1 MTPDERNAL
10 WVRAVPLVK
19 KTVGRFVASGVLPSH
34 MATEDLLQDLL
45 MGASK
50 SIDSYDPAKGAYS
63 TWVVAR
69 ARGEIL
75 NHLRANRRSKA
86 LQFDCDQ
93 LTDERL
99 AGIVDRLEQNQ
110 IKVAVRAAVNQ
121 LPLHHRLMLTRAFG
135 IGTNQML
142 WKEIAVQ
149 DGKTVNVVQKD
160 IMRALKKLQSI
171 LPSI

>member
-10 WVRAVPLVK
+10 WLRAVPLVK
-19 KTVGRFVASGVLPSH
+19 KTVGRFVASGTLPSR

-45 MGASK
+45 LGVSRL
-50 SIDSYDPAKGAYS
+50 IDSYDPNKGAYS
-63 TWVVAR
+63 TWIVTR
-69 ARGEIL
+69 TRGGIL
-75 NHLRANRRSKA
+75 DHLRAARGKRTAS
-86 LQFDCDQ
+86 FDCDL
-93 LTDERL
+93 LTDDRL
-99 AGIVDRLEQNQ
+99 VSIVDRLEQSQ
-110 IKVAVRAAVNQ
+110 TKAAVRAAVNK

-160 IMRALKKLQSI
+160 IMRALKKLQGLLAST
-171 LPSI
+171 

>member
-1 MTPDERNAL
+1 M
-10 WVRAVPLVK
+10 K
-19 KTVGRFVASGVLPSH
+19 KTVGRFVASGVLPRH

-45 MGASK
+45 LGVPK

-75 NHLRANRRSKA
+75 HHLRAGRRERTVP
-86 LQFDCDQ
+86 FDCDQ
-93 LTDERL
+93 LTDDRL
-99 AGIVDRLEQNQ
+99 VGIVDRLEQKQ
-110 IKVAVRAAVNQ
+110 IKASVREAVNK

-142 WKEIAVQ
+142 WKEIAAQ

-160 IMRALKKLQSI
+160 IMRALKKLQGLLAS
-171 LPSI
+171 P